1 MEKGLRRYESAQEC
15 RSFHWTGLGGK
26 VDGKTLSQMETAEP
40 DLGDVDATD
49 LSVNE
54 GALTDDEA
62 DCDGKAEAGNR
73 KLKTFFG
80 RRRTHNEQLIMRPC
94 GVIIARATFFGSEAI
109 SAVNVSHLFV
119 VDFGGSEAVI
129 RRLQR
134 LFFQP
139 PSQPQSFFIFDN
151 NCKLDAHL
159 KRSGDTHFINTGK
172 PVDVFHFTS
181 KHKGHRYP
189 LPAELQP
196 CCVP

>member
-1 MEKGLRRYESAQEC
+1 MEKGLRRYESASRMQELPLD
-15 RSFHWTGLGGK
+15 WLGEAK
-26 VDGKTLSQMETAEP
+26 WMEKTLSQMETAEP

-139 PSQPQSFFIFDN
+139 PSQPQSFSSLITT
-151 NCKLDAHL
+151 A
-159 KRSGDTHFINTGK
+159 S
-172 PVDVFHFTS
+172 
-181 KHKGHRYP
+181 
-189 LPAELQP
+189 
-196 CCVP
+196 